1 MIDSGDITLFPPWK
15 ELVKMASKW
24 EYDSF
29 HTHSKIAEILNLESQ
44 TNKYYQAVS
53 RANIDLTL
61 CGKRLDIIQGKGY
74 TVVEPGKYVE
84 VSQQQ
89 KDRGLK
95 HYRIAT
101 FVTGNAPVEKMT
113 EKEKIIHDQ
122 HHIQNTSV
130 LSMLQK
136 DKSKSYKL
144 LNMQPKLK
152 LNSKN
157 PEAISNETT

>member
-1 MIDSGDITLFPPWK
+1 MNEELELYPSWK
-15 ELVKMASKW
+15 QLLKIASQW
-24 EYDSF
+24 EYGTF
-29 HTHSKIAEILNLESQ
+29 HKHSEIADILSIDGQ

-53 RANIDLTL
+53 NANADLTL

-74 TVVEPGKYVE
+74 TVVDPGKYVE

-89 KDRGLK
+89 KDRGLR
-95 HYRIAT
+95 HYKIAT
-101 FVTGNAPVEKMT
+101 FITGNAPVEKMT
-113 EKEKIIHDQ
+113 DKEKAIHDH

-136 DKSKSYKL
+136 DKSKCYKL

-157 PEAISNETT
+157 PEVISNETT